1 MNLLMKKLGP
11 NITLPLMVTV
21 WGMVTACQGAVKSY
35 GGLLACRFF
44 LGALEGGQVA
54 FMWALSRIVLML
66 RVDYSPA
73 SRSTCHL
80 STGGTTCN
88 CASL

>member
-11 NITLPLMVTV
+11 RVTLPAMVTL

-44 LGALEGGQVA
+44 LGALEGG
-54 FMWALSRIVLML
+54 
-66 RVDYSPA
+66 
-73 SRSTCHL
+73 
-80 STGGTTCN
+80 
-88 CASL
+88 